1 MEIDLQKL
9 LHFSKKQNTHLLGM
23 TAALLAFSSP
33 LAAQTTYT
41 WDAGG
46 TNTSWGNATNW
57 VGDVVPTFNTN
68 AILVFNTNVG
78 TADTLFLGA
87 DRQFRSIIFGSSLT
101 GGGDN
106 VFDIRNSTA
115 LGSGTANMLFNGGAG
130 NASITVENSALVR
143 IRIGQN
149 NTGVTAFQTDTD
161 LDHNSAGTVFQFDG
175 AVTGAGALNKRGVG
189 TVTFTRANSY
199 NGLNLYGGGAVVWN
213 TATALGTN
221 SVTLGETGSSSNVS
235 LFFGSGL
242 NYTNA
247 ITVSSGSGTRLIGNT
262 DVTNQFGFAGI
273 TGNATNS
280 GGINLAAGKDVT
292 FAITNYNA
300 TTDRLTVSGAIT
312 GTGGVIKTGSGFLLL
327 SGSNTYSGDT
337 VLDGGNI
344 QTAASNSFSS
354 ASVLKFGATTNSRRL
369 QLQGNSQT
377 LGGVD
382 STAATGG
389 TLIVESAAD
398 NVSNSPATL
407 TLDVAAGRSYDFS
420 GYVRNAA
427 GTATNSALTLVKNGA
442 GTQMLSGSSGW
453 VNYSGTTTING
464 GVLEFSGANSVAGN
478 SAITLGGGTVRFSGG
493 GTRSNT
499 ISGTGNLEKTGANTL
514 VLAGT
519 NSYAGTTRV
528 LGGTLLI
535 TGDSSAATG
544 SLMVSPG
551 ATFGG
556 SGQFGGE
563 VWFDVGAR
571 LPLTSGATL
580 TLAPAGQVSFAGL
593 NPIDISGL
601 GLATAAGTYRLVDGT
616 VSPSAIAAL
625 GEANAVH
632 YGLRSKAWFEL
643 TNGLVLRVVEKSLT
657 LPEVFPINM
666 GFKTLLSTTNDPN
679 NLFDTLANAGRYA
692 IHHGNVSN
700 VDQIKQA
707 FPQVMTIAMNPRQ
720 TDGENRSQNVGDTNT
735 GNVWPGFFL
744 YRAGSRLISDID
756 ASVTQIPVEDASR
769 FTTRDY
775 AVLSSLN
782 AQGRPEF
789 LTSAATGSGASYE
802 IVNVTGVDTNSNT
815 LTVVRGQTGTTT
827 KAFAAGASA
836 ALPFREA
843 WQIDNK
849 ITIIRPNFS
858 LNAPRHPVTG
868 ENGAELWG
876 RGRGLAVRDGLND
889 GTEQDIVSCLAGDRV
904 DTDLNLVP
912 DGGFADGINVWS
924 LGWQEHVAIVRGII
938 GPNRIL
944 QHDCTRPSTGYRG
957 WRYVNGIQIEA
968 FGKGQDFS
976 ENFDLLAQWVQY
988 ADVQPAFSYG
998 YCREPTTTYGGVQP
1012 DNDWLFR
1019 KQFAAGLMVG
1029 MPHPYGSGE
1038 NFGLFDWDEQRGG
1051 ELDDYAWLGRAL
1063 GPFERDF
1070 SGMGTTDLL
1079 AGGSWS
1085 VVTAAGFAA
1094 THSGSPSDPEGIEIH
1109 VNQIPPLLQG
1119 DPVYSGVMLKW
1130 NSAALD
1136 LQRGAEYTLVLE
1148 ARASDSI
1155 TYNGKTYDGLP
1166 GLVRVRDFDG
1176 TIARFNFLVPGGWR
1190 TYYMSYVVP
1199 ESGGNARFNGS
1210 FQLGEEAQRTF
1221 RLRNIRLYTGTAD
1234 RLKREFENGV
1244 VLLNESQV
1252 TPWTATLGS
1261 GQHRRLKGNI
1271 RPDINTGATVTGSV
1285 NVPARDAV
1293 YLLKPTY
1300 ANWAKE
1306 RGLDMASGTGAGMSD
1321 DPDADGIPNLMEW
1334 VLAGHPLTRNTAR
1347 PAVFRME
1354 NGALVFQFERTLQS
1368 KEAVACHVEH
1378 TTELQS
1384 SAPWTRIPV
1393 DGPSPPGVTIT
1404 RVDLGD
1410 GTERIR
1416 VALAPSASAP
1426 RLFVRLVAVAG
1437 P

>member
-1 MEIDLQKL
+1 
-9 LHFSKKQNTHLLGM
+9 LGQGHVG
-23 TAALLAFSSP
+23 TISF
-33 LAAQTTYT
+33 QTTT
-41 WDAGG
+41 D
-46 TNTSWGNATNW
+46 
-57 VGDVVPTFNTN
+57 
-68 AILVFNTNVG
+68 
-78 TADTLFLGA
+78 LFH
-87 DRQFRSIIFGSSLT
+87 
-101 GGGDN
+101 
-106 VFDIRNSTA
+106 
-115 LGSGTANMLFNGGAG
+115 
-130 NASITVENSALVR
+130 NAS
-143 IRIGQN
+143 
-149 NTGVTAFQTDTD
+149 GVV
-161 LDHNSAGTVFQFDG
+161 LQFD
-175 AVTGAGALNKRGVG
+175 ANTTGAGALNKHGVG
-189 TVTFTRANSY
+189 AVTFTRANSF
-199 NGLNLYGGGAVVWN
+199 NGLNLYGGTVVAWN
-213 TATALGTN
+213 LTTALGTN
-221 SVTLGETGSSSNVS
+221 SVTLGQTGSSSNVS
-235 LFFGSGL
+235 LFLG
-242 NYTNA
+242 NTNTYTNA

-262 DVTNQFGFAGI
+262 DVTNQLGGFGFVTAI
-273 TGNATNS
+273 TGNAILS
-280 GGINLAAGKDVT
+280 GGMTLNTNVT
-292 FAITNYNA
+292 FAITNYVA
-300 TTDRLTVSGAIT
+300 TTTDRMTVSGAIT
-312 GTGGVIKTGSGFLLL
+312 GTAGVIKTGSGFLLL

-337 VLDGGNI
+337 VLEGGNI

-616 VSPSAIAAL
+616 VGPSAIAAL

-643 TNGLVLRVVEKSLT
+643 EGGLVLRVQEKPLA
-657 LPEVFPINM
+657 LPDVFPINM

-679 NLFDTLANAGRYA
+679 SSFDTLANAGRYA
-692 IHHGNVSN
+692 IHHGNAAKM
-700 VDQIKQA
+700 DEIKAA
-707 FPQVMTIAMNPRQ
+707 FPNVMTIAMNKHGPERS
-720 TDGENRSQNVGDTNT
+720 TDVRDAETGD
-735 GNVWPGFFL
+735 VWPGFFL
-744 YRAGSRLISDID
+744 YRTGSRLTATID
-756 ASVTQIPVEDASR
+756 ASVTQIPVEDATR
-769 FTTRDY
+769 FTTLDY
-775 AVLSSLN
+775 ALLSPLN

-789 LTSAATGSGASYE
+789 LTSAATGASASYE

-815 LTVVRGQTGTTT
+815 LTVLRAQTATTAKVFTAGQ
-827 KAFAAGASA
+827 SA
-836 ALPFREA
+836 ALPFREN
-843 WQIDNK
+843 WKVDNK
-849 ITIIRPNFS
+849 ITQIRPNYS

-868 ENGAELWG
+868 KNAAEFWGEG
-876 RGRGLAVRDGLND
+876 RGMDIISGIND
-889 GTEQDIVSCLAGDRV
+889 GTEQDIVNCLAGEET
-904 DTDLNLVP
+904 DTDVDLVP
-912 DGGFADGINVWS
+912 DSGFVNGINVYS

-944 QHDCTRPSTGYRG
+944 QHDCTLAKVGYRG
-957 WRYVNGIQIEA
+957 WKNVNGIQIET
-968 FGKGQDFS
+968 FGKGKDFS
-976 ENFDLLAQWVQY
+976 ENFDLLSQWVQY
-988 ADVQPAFSYG
+988 AEVQPAFSYG

-1012 DNDWLFR
+1012 DNDWMFR

-1029 MPHPYGSGE
+1029 MPHPYGSDD

-1063 GPFERDF
+1063 GPYVRDF
-1070 SGMGTTDLL
+1070 SGLGATDLL
-1079 AGGSWS
+1079 AGGSWT
-1085 VVTAAGFAA
+1085 VATAAGFAA
-1094 THSGSPSDPEGIEIH
+1094 THSGTPFDPEGIEIN

-1136 LQRGAEYTLVLE
+1136 LQRGAEYTLVFE

-1155 TYNGKTYDGLP
+1155 TFNGKTYEGLP
-1166 GLVRVRDFDG
+1166 GFVRVTDFDG
-1176 TIARFNFLVPGGWR
+1176 TIARFNLIVPHEWR
-1190 TYYMSYVVP
+1190 TYRMSYVVP
-1199 ESGGNARFNGS
+1199 ATGGSARFKAE
-1210 FQLGEEAQRTF
+1210 FLLGEEAQRTF

-1271 RPDINTGATVTGSV
+1271 RPDINNGATVTGSV

-1293 YLLKPTY
+1293 YLLTPTY

-1384 SAPWTRIPV
+1384 TAPWTRIPV